1 MTINP
6 LDGTMS
12 VRRLSGSGR
21 ARRRIALGSA
31 LGTVLLAGGLAA
43 CGGGTSS
50 SPQPG
55 TSTPNA
61 SSFSGTPPS
70 AMASSASSAISSARA
85 SASAAASSASARAS
99 EFEASVDAETQRRS
113 TAAQQALKDVKAPG
127 NALSEV
133 SMTGVPRSETGGVL
147 AVLVTITNKTRSEAS
162 YAVQIDFRNAE
173 GKTVETRYVGAEH
186 LKPGHKEQPIA
197 FSHQPPEPK
206 LTPVLAKAQ
215 RY

>member
-1 MTINP
+1 
-6 LDGTMS
+6 MS
-12 VRRLSGSGR
+12 VTHPKGPGR
-21 ARRRIALGSA
+21 APRRIILGIALGS
-31 LGTVLLAGGLAA
+31 LLLTGGLVG
-43 CGGGTSS
+43 CGNGSNRSEASS
-50 SPQPG
+50 SPAG
-55 TSTPNA
+55 TPRTPNV

-70 AMASSASSAISSARA
+70 ALASSASSAISSARA

-113 TAAQQALKDVKAPG
+113 AAAQKELKNVEGRG

-133 SMTGVPRSETGGVL
+133 AMTGIPRSQSGGVL
-147 AVLVTITNKTRSEAS
+147 AVLVTITNKTRSAAS
-162 YAVQIDFRNAE
+162 YAVQVDFKNAA
-173 GKTVETRYVGAEH
+173 GKVVETRYVGAEH
-186 LKPGHKEQPIA
+186 LGPGKKEQPIA

>member
-1 MTINP
+1 
-6 LDGTMS
+6 
-12 VRRLSGSGR
+12 
-21 ARRRIALGSA
+21 
-31 LGTVLLAGGLAA
+31 
-43 CGGGTSS
+43 
-50 SPQPG
+50 
-55 TSTPNA
+55 
-61 SSFSGTPPS
+61 
-70 AMASSASSAISSARA
+70 MASSASAAVSSARA

-113 TAAQQALKDVKAPG
+113 AAAEKELKNVEGRG

-133 SMTGVPRSETGGVL
+133 AMTGMPRAQTGGVL

-162 YAVQIDFRNAE
+162 YAVQIDFKNAA
-173 GKTVETRYVGAEH
+173 GKVVETRYVGAEH
-186 LKPGHKEQPIA
+186 LQPGKKEQPIA